1 MSDILN
7 PPPPLDPASP
17 PPPPPSPPPP
27 PPPPLGSARGP
38 EIIPPSEGKDPVLVL
53 VLALF
58 FNGVAYFLIGQWQKG
73 IAAIAL
79 WLCTLALIFFCVG
92 IFLYIPLVAAVAIDA
107 YMQAQALKDGHSIG
121 QWTFFGNH
129 Y

>member
-1 MSDILN
+1 MSDVLN
-7 PPPPLDPASP
+7 PPPPP
-17 PPPPPSPPPP
+17 PPGPPPSPPPP
-27 PPPPLGSARGP
+27 TPGMGAPAP
-38 EIIPPSEGKDPVLVL
+38 EIIPPSEAKDPVLVL

-79 WLCTLALIFFCVG
+79 WLCSLALVFFCIG

-107 YMQAQALKDGHSIG
+107 YMQAQALKDGHPIG